1 MDLFW
6 VDKTILKTILSLNYY
21 QFFLISFGGLI
32 GTFLYSGTFSNKQG
46 GKRR

>member
-6 VDKTILKTILSLNYY
+6 LDKTILKTVLSLNYY
-21 QFFLISFGGLI
+21 QFFLINFGGLI

>member
-6 VDKTILKTILSLNYY
+6 LDKTILKTILNLSYY
-21 QFFLISFGGLI
+21 QFFLINFGGLV
-32 GTFLYSGTFSNKQG
+32 GAFLYSGTFSNKQG